1 MKISTVIHSALLL
14 LTGICTATAQVN
26 PTANR
31 ISLDI
36 SRFPQNPAYT
46 YDSCR
51 VAGTD
56 LGMSQVGLFQNWTAI
71 ETSPLNYNMQVFDI
85 ANIYYPAY
93 NLPVDLTITPIH
105 TNNLEV
111 PSDLVATAFSS
122 ITMINRFNRLLDS
135 VKAHTPALV
144 LSSLVIGSEHDVYMG
159 SNATRW
165 SEYTTFYD
173 SVSAHAR
180 SLWPGI
186 KIATELTFGG
196 LTTQN
201 AFAQT
206 LNTNSDYIGV
216 SYYPLNN
223 DFTVKP
229 VSVIPTDFATLTGLY
244 PNKKLCFY
252 QYGYPSSLTC
262 NSSDVLQAQFIAQ
275 TFTAWDTHAANI
287 YMIDFTWLHDMDSA
301 DVVFFGNYYGIT
313 DTVFLEYLH
322 TLGLRYW
329 NGSGTDKPAMHEL
342 RCQARQRAFNNLN
355 INCALEINEQDFAE
369 QLLLLPNPASD
380 LLFLQGDVSP
390 GAQLQIFNACG
401 ALVMEMPFT
410 KMFSTAQLP
419 EGLYTLRITAGNRN
433 VSKRF
438 VVTH

>member
-122 ITMINRFNRLLDS
+122 IIMISRFNRLLDS

-159 SNATRW
+159 SNATLW
-165 SEYTTFYD
+165 NDYTVFYD

-180 SLWPGI
+180 TLWPGI

-229 VSVIPTDFATLTGLY
+229 VSVIPADFATLTGLY

-262 NSSDVLQAQFIAQ
+262 NSSDVQQAQFIAQ

-390 GAQLQIFNACG
+390 GAQLQLFNLHG
-401 ALVMEMPFT
+401 ELVQEIPFT
-410 KMFSTAQLP
+410 KTLSTAHLP
-419 EGLYTLRITAGNRN
+419 EGLYTLRITSGNRN